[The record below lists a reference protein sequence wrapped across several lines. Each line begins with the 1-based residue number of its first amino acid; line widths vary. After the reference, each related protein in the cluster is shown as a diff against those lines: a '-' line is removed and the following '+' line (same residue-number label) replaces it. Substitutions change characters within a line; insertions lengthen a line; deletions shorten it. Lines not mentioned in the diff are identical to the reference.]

1 MSISIDQWRASIG
14 LFYGQVYGHVSI
26 KLSRGCCNF
35 KMVAFILCFYAVF
48 AFLLLLKH
56 GDVEINPGPK
66 KKETTFFSCLHRN
79 INSIL
84 AHNKLT
90 LLQAY
95 NTIHQYD
102 ILCISETYLDSF
114 ISNDDTPL
122 SLPGYNLARSDHP
135 GNVKRGGVCLYYKEK
150 LSLRMINVSF
160 LSQCVLCEVTPQ
172 RQKGY
177 VIVIYRSPSQTAV
190 EFDEFLSNLEKLLN
204 FVKQSQPSFTIILGD
219 FNARSKSWW
228 PDNITSPEGTDIN
241 SLATVHGLQQLISE
255 PTHLLPNSLSCIDL
269 IFTDQPNLVVD
280 SGVHHSLHPNCHHQI
295 ILCKFNLMIEY
306 PPHMNV

>member
-1 MSISIDQWRASIG
+1 MSISIDQWRVSIA
-14 LFYGQVYGHVSI
+14 LFYGQVYGHFSI
-26 KLSRGCCNF
+26 KLNRSCCNF

-66 KKETTFFSCLHRN
+66 KKETRFFSCLHWN

-102 ILCISETYLDSF
+102 ILCISETYLDSS
-114 ISNDDTPL
+114 ISNDDTTL

-150 LSLRMINVSF
+150 LSLRMINVFF
-160 LSQCVLCEVTPQ
+160 LSRCVLCEVPNSSKLK
-172 RQKGY
+172 RLCDCY
-177 VIVIYRSPSQTAV
+177 
-190 EFDEFLSNLEKLLN
+190 LS
-204 FVKQSQPSFTIILGD
+204 I
-219 FNARSKSWW
+219 SKS
-228 PDNITSPEGTDIN
+228 N
-241 SLATVHGLQQLISE
+241 SS
-255 PTHLLPNSLSCIDL
+255 
-269 IFTDQPNLVVD
+269 
-280 SGVHHSLHPNCHHQI
+280 
-295 ILCKFNLMIEY
+295 
-306 PPHMNV
+306 